1 MFGRIGAME
10 LVIILAIALV
20 IFGPAKLPEIGKSV
34 GRAINE
40 FKSQANKI
48 TDDVQKVGDDVKVAD
63 DTKKTTEKE
72 S

>member
-1 MFGRIGAME
+1 MFGRIGVME
-10 LVIILAIALV
+10 LVIIFSIALL

-40 FKSQANKI
+40 FKGQANKI
-48 TDDVQKVGDDVKVAD
+48 SEDVKISDAPQKD
-63 DTKKTTEKE
+63 EKKE

>member
-10 LVIILAIALV
+10 LVIIFSIALL

-40 FKSQANKI
+40 FKGQANKI
-48 TDDVQKVGDDVKVAD
+48 SEDVKLAD
-63 DTKKTTEKE
+63 EPQKGDKKE

>member
-10 LVIILAIALV
+10 LVIIFSIALL
-20 IFGPAKLPEIGKSV
+20 IFGPAKLPEMGKSI

-40 FKSQANKI
+40 FKGQANKI
-48 TDDVQKVGDDVKVAD
+48 SEDVKISD
-63 DTKKTTEKE
+63 EPQKDEKKQ

>member
-10 LVIILAIALV
+10 LVIIFSIALL

-40 FKSQANKI
+40 FKGQANKI
-48 TDDVQKVGDDVKVAD
+48 SEDVKISDAPQKD
-63 DTKKTTEKE
+63 EKKE

>member
-10 LVIILAIALV
+10 LVIIFGIALL

-40 FKSQANKI
+40 FKGQANKI
-48 TDDVQKVGDDVKVAD
+48 SEDVKLTD
-63 DTKKTTEKE
+63 EPQKGDKKE

>member
-10 LVIILAIALV
+10 LVIIFAIALV

-40 FKSQANKI
+40 FKNQANKI
-48 TDDVQKVGDDVKVAD
+48 TEDVKITDEGKDVKKD
-63 DTKKTTEKE
+63 VTKDGAKE
-72 S
+72 A

>member
-10 LVIILAIALV
+10 LIIIFSIALL

-40 FKSQANKI
+40 FKGQANKI
-48 TDDVQKVGDDVKVAD
+48 TEDVKISD
-63 DTKKTTEKE
+63 DAQKNDKKE